1 MNLTHGLIKHNL
13 TFIVTLHSSYLFL
26 GIFGMNLTHGL
37 EEHNTAF
44 FATLG
49 GISVIMISLFTKLR

>member
-1 MNLTHGLIKHNL
+1 MNLLIHGLEEH
-13 TFIVTLHSSYLFL
+13 IVSVHYSYLFL

-49 GISVIMISLFTKLR
+49 GISVIMISMFTKLR